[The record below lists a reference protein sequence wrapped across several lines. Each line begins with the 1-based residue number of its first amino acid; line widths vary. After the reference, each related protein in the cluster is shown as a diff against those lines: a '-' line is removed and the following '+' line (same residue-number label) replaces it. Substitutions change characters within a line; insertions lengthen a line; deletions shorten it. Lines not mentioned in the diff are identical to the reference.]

1 MWGGVGAMAQD
12 QPFMLGDFFDGTGDG
27 GGCVNI
33 KVGKKKKF
41 LKASFP
47 EYRGCFLISFLS
59 KSAEECYKTM
69 WLETL

>member
-33 KVGKKKKF
+33 KVGKKKKIPQGF
-41 LKASFP
+41 FS
-47 EYRGCFLISFLS
+47 
-59 KSAEECYKTM
+59 
-69 WLETL
+69 